1 MRPTFVLSLD
11 TELVWGTLDHTTP
24 EGFAA
29 RYPDVRGVIGE
40 LITMLG
46 HYEISATWA
55 IVGHLLLGSCTGQ
68 HGDVACGVAGSRS
81 NLPLFYG
88 DDILA
93 MIRAARPVQ
102 EIGSHSFVHMQYDA
116 PLARVSADLE
126 EAVKAARGSALELRS
141 FVFPRNVEGQHELLA
156 GKGFTAY
163 RGADPTWYRS
173 LTGPASRLAH
183 LFDQALS
190 LPPPVSLPAQT
201 LDGLWNVPGSMLL
214 LSRLGVRRFIPLSAR
229 VRKARRGLHRA
240 VREGKVF
247 HLWFHPF
254 NLAIDRRGMFSC
266 LDGILEEVAGLRGAG
281 YLEVKTMGDLASEM
295 AGPRSDG

>member
-11 TELVWGTLDHTTP
+11 TELVWGSLDHTTP
-24 EGFAA
+24 EAFAA

-102 EIGSHSFVHMQYDA
+102 EIGSHSFVHRQYDA
-116 PLARVSADLE
+116 PLASVSADLE
-126 EAVKAARGSALELRS
+126 EVVKVGRENALEFRS
-141 FVFPRNVEGQHELLA
+141 FVFPRNVEGHHELLA
-156 GKGFTAY
+156 GKGFMAY

-173 LTGPASRLAH
+173 LTGPAGRVAH

-190 LPPPVSLPAQT
+190 LPPPVSLPTQT

-214 LSRLGVRRFIPLSAR
+214 LSRLGARRFIPLSAR
-229 VRKARRGLHRA
+229 VRKARRGFRRA
-240 VREGKVF
+240 VSEGKVF

-254 NLAIDRRGMFSC
+254 NLAVDRPGMFSC
-266 LDGILEEVAGLRGAG
+266 LDRILGEVAALRKAG
-281 YLEVKTMGDLASEM
+281 RLEVKTMGDLASEM
-295 AGPRSDG
+295 AGARSDE